1 MILKKYKFSYLTFIA
16 LLLTACQPGNN
27 TVEATAAEK
36 PCMGPA
42 KQDTMCTMQ
51 YDPVC
56 GCNGKTYSNACVA
69 KVAGVL
75 KMEKG
80 ACENESAAG
89 KDQL

>member
-1 MILKKYKFSYLTFIA
+1 MILKKYKFISFTFIA
-16 LLLTACQPGNN
+16 LFLIACQPVNSTQETP
-27 TVEATAAEK
+27 TVEK

-51 YDPVC
+51 YEPVC

-75 KMEKG
+75 MMEKG
-80 ACENESAAG
+80 ACEDDKTAG

>member
-1 MILKKYKFSYLTFIA
+1 
-16 LLLTACQPGNN
+16 
-27 TVEATAAEK
+27 
-36 PCMGPA
+36 MGPA

-56 GCNGKTYSNACVA
+56 ACNGKTYSNACVA

-75 KMEKG
+75 GMEKG
-80 ACENESAAG
+80 ACEDEKTAG